1 MAHGSDPAPLNC
13 YHSIQTSGTRAI
25 DPRLHV
31 ITGFQK
37 GAILHGGVT
46 EIESGYQFGLEYIFS
61 PELCEDESI
70 PAVPPVLSPRTLWS
84 QELGRMRL
92 AASVVPSGSP

>member
-1 MAHGSDPAPLNC
+1 MAHGSDPALLNR
-13 YHSIQTSGTRAI
+13 YHSIQISGTRVI

-31 ITGFQK
+31 TTGFQK

-46 EIESGYQFGLEYIFS
+46 EIESGYQFGIEYIFS

-70 PAVPPVLSPRTLWS
+70 PAVPPVLSPRTLWF
-84 QELGRMRL
+84 QDLGRMRL